1 MKLGVVS
8 DTHDN
13 LETVRDAISIFEDEE
28 VEKVI
33 HCGDIISPFTVELF
47 DHDFD
52 FHAVRGN
59 NDGEWD
65 LKESVE
71 EFGEFYSNVAELEI
85 ERQEIAVYHGTEEQ
99 IVEGLVSMDYDYVLR
114 GHTHKR
120 KKKLH
125 DGTLEINPGGIE
137 LPGQHE
143 GFSVAIIDLE
153 KGDVD
158 FRVVG

>member
-1 MKLGVVS
+1 MKIGVVS

-13 LETVRDAISIFEDEE
+13 LESVRNAVRIFEDEG

-33 HCGDIISPFTVELF
+33 HCGDIISPFTAELF
-47 DHDFD
+47 DREFE

-65 LKESVE
+65 LKNTVE
-71 EFGEFYSNVAELEI
+71 EFGEFYNNVAELEVDG
-85 ERQEIAVYHGTEEQ
+85 EKIAAYHGTEEK

-125 DGTLEINPGGIE
+125 EGSVEINPGGIE
-137 LPGQHE
+137 LPGQDE

-158 FRVVG
+158 FRVIG